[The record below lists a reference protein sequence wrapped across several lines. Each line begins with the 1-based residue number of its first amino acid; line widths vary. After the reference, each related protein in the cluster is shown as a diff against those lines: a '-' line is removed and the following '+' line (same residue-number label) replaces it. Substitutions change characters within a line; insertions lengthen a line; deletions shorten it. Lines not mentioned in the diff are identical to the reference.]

1 MHRFPTQASGGD
13 ADDEDFFITI
23 KFDIF
28 AKPDIDPTLGL
39 AEVRIFHF
47 HFFPQLPLSLF
58 FLELSLSLS
67 SLVGSY
73 ESSGL
78 GD

>member
-39 AEVRIFHF
+39 AEVRIFS
-47 HFFPQLPLSLF
+47 LSLF
-58 FLELSLSLS
+58 FLQLSLSLS
-67 SLVGSY
+67 SLAGSY
-73 ESSGL
+73 ESSSL

>member
-1 MHRFPTQASGGD
+1 MDSSHFKSYTAQASGGD

-28 AKPDIDPTLGL
+28 AKPDIDPTIGL
-39 AEVRIFHF
+39 AEV
-47 HFFPQLPLSLF
+47 SV
-58 FLELSLSLS
+58 S
-67 SLVGSY
+67 SKILHTYTHLMAGSNK
-73 ESSGL
+73 SSGL

>member
-39 AEVRIFHF
+39 AEVRIFS
-47 HFFPQLPLSLF
+47 LSLF
-58 FLELSLSLS
+58 FLQLSLSLS
-67 SLVGSY
+67 SLAGSY
-73 ESSGL
+73 
-78 GD
+78 

>member
-1 MHRFPTQASGGD
+1 MDSSHFKSYTAQASGGD

-28 AKPDIDPTLGL
+28 AKPDIDPTIGL
-39 AEVRIFHF
+39 AEVSVSSKILHTTYT
-47 HFFPQLPLSLF
+47 PLMA
-58 FLELSLSLS
+58 
-67 SLVGSY
+67 GSNK
-73 ESSGL
+73 SSGL

>member
-1 MHRFPTQASGGD
+1 MHRFATQASGGD

-39 AEVRIFHF
+39 AEVRIFTF
-47 HFFPQLPLSLF
+47 TI
-58 FLELSLSLS
+58 FLQLSLSLS
-67 SLVGSY
+67 TLAGSY
-73 ESSGL
+73 ESSSL